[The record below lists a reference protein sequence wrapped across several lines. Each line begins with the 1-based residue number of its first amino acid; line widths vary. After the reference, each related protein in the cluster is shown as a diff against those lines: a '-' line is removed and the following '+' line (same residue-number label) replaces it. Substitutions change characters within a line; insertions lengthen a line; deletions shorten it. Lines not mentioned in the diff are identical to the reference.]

1 MASSIDPAAT
11 DMIPEEAGD
20 DPDQWPELRDTRP
33 KGKHEKVQWGEGVR
47 SEEEA
52 YLAKLGEYNT
62 SGLIGKLSLI
72 SICIE
77 SKLTK
82 VKNSERAAEDVPQRE
97 QAKED
102 LFDTSISLASS
113 PSGSEYLSEHADD
126 SEDEVEEDEAEAI
139 QAKPL
144 ESDNPGLP
152 LLWDQPPVEVEEED
166 EMKEKPDIKPT
177 DDRSLP
183 VTPDRS
189 RSLVIRSS
197 ERPGLTSN
205 DSKVR
210 FFGRVRVT
218 SGRRAVSSQYR
229 ARSPRITTPP
239 VAPKSLSSS
248 IASSVTMSLRGTPTS
263 SWLFPSMTP
272 LGTPAEAP
280 AKDYFSYVSPAS
292 SMRRSG
298 TMTPRDPEIEEVA
311 ARAARARALTWAPN
325 RRTSSSDAR
334 DKIRRGA
341 GTNGHLMLKTEDGVI
356 WGSWK
361 TRLTT
366 LKWWTWKMRRVW
378 YAMQKF
384 WCQAD
389 ADDEDDEERRMFV
402 RE

>member
-1 MASSIDPAAT
+1 MAPVVDPSAAYV
-11 DMIPEEAGD
+11 IVEEAGD
-20 DPDQWPELRDTRP
+20 DPDQWPKLRDSHRR
-33 KGKHEKVQWGEGVR
+33 GKQDKVQWGKGVR
-47 SEEEA
+47 SEEEV
-52 YLAKLGEYNT
+52 YLAKL
-62 SGLIGKLSLI
+62 
-72 SICIE
+72 E
-77 SKLTK
+77 SKLAK
-82 VKNSERAAEDVPQRE
+82 VKTGGRAAEDVPQRE
-97 QAKED
+97 LAKED
-102 LFDTSISLASS
+102 LFDTSVSLASS
-113 PSGSEYLSEHADD
+113 PSEHDYLSEHTADD
-126 SEDEVEEDEAEAI
+126 SEDEVEEDEVEETH
-139 QAKPL
+139 AKPL

-152 LLWDQPPVEVEEED
+152 LLWDQPSVEVEEED
-166 EMKEKPDIKPT
+166 GMEEKLDVNST

-292 SMRRSG
+292 SIRRSG
-298 TMTPRDPEIEEVA
+298 TMTPRDPEVEEVA

-341 GTNGHLMLKTEDGVI
+341 GSNGHLMLKTEDGVI

-378 YAMQKF
+378 YAIQKF

-389 ADDEDDEERRMFV
+389 DEEDDEERRMFV

>member
-1 MASSIDPAAT
+1 
-11 DMIPEEAGD
+11 
-20 DPDQWPELRDTRP
+20 
-33 KGKHEKVQWGEGVR
+33 
-47 SEEEA
+47 
-52 YLAKLGEYNT
+52 
-62 SGLIGKLSLI
+62 
-72 SICIE
+72 
-77 SKLTK
+77 
-82 VKNSERAAEDVPQRE
+82 VKTGERAADNVPPRE
-97 QAKED
+97 QTKED
-102 LFDTSISLASS
+102 LFDTSVSLASS
-113 PSGSEYLSEHADD
+113 PSEHDYLSDHFED
-126 SEDEVEEDEAEAI
+126 SEEELEEEEVEDTNVKPIEA
-139 QAKPL
+139 
-144 ESDNPGLP
+144 DNPGLP
-152 LLWDQPPVEVEEED
+152 LLWDQPAVEVEED
-166 EMKEKPDIKPT
+166 EGREEEGEKLDVKSAEN
-177 DDRSLP
+177 RSLP

-239 VAPKSLSSS
+239 VAATKSLSSS

-272 LGTPAEAP
+272 LSTPSEAP
-280 AKDYFSYVSPAS
+280 ARDYFSYVSPAS
-292 SMRRSG
+292 SIRRSG
-298 TMTPRDPEIEEVA
+298 TMTPRDPEVEEVA

-334 DKIRRGA
+334 DRRRA
-341 GTNGHLMLKTEDGVI
+341 ASANGHLMLKTEDGVI

-366 LKWWTWKMRRVW
+366 MKWWTWKMRRVW
-378 YAMQKF
+378 YAIQMF
-384 WCQAD
+384 WCH
-389 ADDEDDEERRMFV
+389 ADDDDEEDEERRMFV